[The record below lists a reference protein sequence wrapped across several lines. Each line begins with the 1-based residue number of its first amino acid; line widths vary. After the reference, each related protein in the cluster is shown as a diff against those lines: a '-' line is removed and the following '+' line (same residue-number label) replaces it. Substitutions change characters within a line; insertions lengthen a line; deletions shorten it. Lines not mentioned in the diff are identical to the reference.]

1 MKPKIK
7 EVIVVEGKKDTER
20 VQLAVDANTIETQ
33 GLALEEETLD
43 LIEHAQ
49 KTRGV
54 IVFTDP
60 DYPGETIRKKISQAI
75 PGVKHALIK
84 NVEGVPKHKGTL
96 GIEHASVET
105 IRLALEGLYES
116 TSQENPTVSKS
127 FLLANGLMGGPGAK
141 DLRIKLGEE
150 LRIGYTNAKQLQKR
164 LTMFGLTEE
173 EVATALQ
180 RIKKGETDDE
190 SSRYRDTDSNA

>member
-7 EVIVVEGKKDTER
+7 EIIVVEGKKDTER
-20 VQLAVDANTIETQ
+20 IQLAVDADTIETQ

-60 DYPGETIRKKISQAI
+60 DYPGETIRKKITRKI
-75 PGVKHALIK
+75 PGVKHAFIIPA
-84 NVEGVPKHKGTL
+84 EGVPLHKGTL

-105 IRLALEGLYES
+105 IRLALNGLYEIS
-116 TSQENPTVSKS
+116 TEEEPTGSKT
-127 FLLANGLMGGPGAK
+127 FLREMGLMGGRNAK
-141 DLRIKLGEE
+141 ALRIKLGEA
-150 LRIGYTNAKQLQKR
+150 LRIGYTNSKQLQKR
-164 LTMFGLTEE
+164 LTMFGITEKEVQSIINKLEE
-173 EVATALQ
+173 EE
-180 RIKKGETDDE
+180 IDG
-190 SSRYRDTDSNA
+190 